1 MEQVDVIPQ
10 HYFSTHPQPKGLAM
24 KKAVSFLLVLLS
36 LMVFVLSAA
45 FADTETK
52 VYRMDDLEVF
62 CSFYYD
68 ANDDLWILTSDRLMQ
83 YTSDGVLNEVMEN
96 TEKLEL
102 VVHDGEKFIG
112 VNQSNQILIYSDGLW
127 TEKAQASFGNEFI
140 CMGPGFSFNGK
151 ELVYAINSTIED
163 RDDQV
168 EITVVWNAETN
179 EVKEY
184 YGVFNNGMCTWD
196 DARQA
201 YVGLKKYYAN
211 DEDDNDYAWYFVS
224 WVPGNEPEPLLEI
237 DFSTS
242 KWIYG
247 DGKLYCASRRTLS
260 LVSENGSIMQLAET
274 PYLVCMKYMTNGTFA
289 AIDDRDVVI
298 YQIQ

>member
-1 MEQVDVIPQ
+1 
-10 HYFSTHPQPKGLAM
+10 
-24 KKAVSFLLVLLS
+24 
-36 LMVFVLSAA
+36 MVFVLSAA

-68 ANDDLWILTSDRLMQ
+68 ANDDLWILTSDRLIQ

-127 TEKAQASFGNEFI
+127 TEKAQASFGDEFI

-151 ELVYAINSTIED
+151 ELVYTINSTIED

-196 DARQA
+196 DERQA
-201 YVGLKKYYAN
+201 YVGLKKYYSN
-211 DEDDNDYAWYFVS
+211 EKSDDDYQWYVVS
-224 WVPGNEPEPLLEI
+224 WIPGNEPEKLFEVEFTSSSWTYCNHEWYILYNSSSGRSMARVAEDGTVTPLPNIPML
-237 DFSTS
+237 SSMTYMS
-242 KWIYG
+242 
-247 DGKLYCASRRTLS
+247 DGRVVGLD
-260 LVSENGSIMQLAET
+260 NH
-274 PYLVCMKYMTNGTFA
+274 
-289 AIDDRDVVI
+289 DVVI